1 MESRFPSYRRALYLN
16 YMSAATYNFEVSP
29 ALIHPELRVPWIK
42 TRPDDQ
48 PIAGGQRPDV
58 ADISP
63 HRPLSHFAP
72 LVGRWCTDRGQSS
85 VVEFSFEISSY
96 LLIGLTES
104 QSVTI
109 AARDNGPLPSEAGP
123 ATCLIPQN
131 AAFCSDRSVIS
142 TSQAHAGHVYHRS

>member
-72 LVGRWCTDRGQSS
+72 LVGKWCTDRGPGRATLCHLKTPM
-85 VVEFSFEISSY
+85 IST
-96 LLIGLTES
+96 LIDAEPRFFPSNLRNG
-104 QSVTI
+104 TI
-109 AARDNGPLPSEAGP
+109 AAQGNAPSISNTKA
-123 ATCLIPQN
+123 ALCL
-131 AAFCSDRSVIS
+131 DD
-142 TSQAHAGHVYHRS
+142 